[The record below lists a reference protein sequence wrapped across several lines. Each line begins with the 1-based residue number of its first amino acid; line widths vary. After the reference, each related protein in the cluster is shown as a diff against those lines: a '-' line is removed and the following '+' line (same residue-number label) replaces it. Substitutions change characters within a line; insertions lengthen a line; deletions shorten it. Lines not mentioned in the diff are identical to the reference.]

1 MAPARRLR
9 SYLTRN
15 EVASLLRSTQ
25 KSPRHGARNHAMILI
40 ACRHADRDSPKQHH
54 QSHKENQAIAPGTR
68 TIWSPVYYCAM
79 SADPI
84 VYCLERVTDYRDFER
99 LCSALMAGAGYPC
112 LDPLGGT
119 GDEGRD
125 AIIRSDDAGRKI
137 GFAYTV
143 RADWRVKLGQDCKRV
158 REMGHDP
165 AVFVFACTEPLSAS
179 EKDDAHALVAKICG
193 SKLDLFDL
201 ERLRVQLVSPQ
212 RHLIAQHPSIF
223 APPFF
228 PQRGGQSIAESRD
241 TLLIDHVAAD
251 HALATWLARRLS
263 LAGFR
268 SWCNGT
274 APLAG
279 ESADETV
286 RRLLEVRAKQY
297 LPVITPASLSDI
309 MFLERCTIAGTT
321 EDLVLPCA
329 VVAAAD
335 QRMPTRVSKL
345 APADFSGSWKVGLS
359 QVLARLGTLG
369 IKPDLDPDRAR
380 QIALG
385 DYLPTRVTTATPEP
399 VFANVF
405 PLNLPET
412 MLIYDLR
419 EQLNDGVFLEL
430 RKRWA
435 FVEFAPRRLVA
446 FTPPPKDAIPA
457 ARVERTPEFVW
468 REFPERLGTKSAD
481 LAKELARRSLEVAC
495 AQKGLALCTDRKVFY
510 FPKLE
515 NGEWNQSIQHVDGR
529 STTVYLTGE
538 RTKRSGQQTTTFL
551 YQLAPRFLPRY
562 EDDGSWNV
570 VVRIYVR
577 VTTAE
582 GALFEGKDIGR
593 HRKRV
598 TRSWW
603 NQQWLPRLLGVVQA
617 LQTSQ
622 GLIEVGEIGHTV
634 QMQTKPLS
642 WQCPV
647 GLDVV
652 ALSSMADIG
661 EELAQSRARD
671 DDDDDDD
678 TEAAAAAPEG
688 EGPHAA

>member
-1 MAPARRLR
+1 
-9 SYLTRN
+9 
-15 EVASLLRSTQ
+15 
-25 KSPRHGARNHAMILI
+25 
-40 ACRHADRDSPKQHH
+40 
-54 QSHKENQAIAPGTR
+54 
-68 TIWSPVYYCAM
+68 
-79 SADPI
+79 
-84 VYCLERVTDYRDFER
+84 
-99 LCSALMAGAGYPC
+99 MAGAGYAC

-125 AIIRSDDAGRKI
+125 AIIRNDDAGRKI

-143 RADWRVKLGQDCKRV
+143 RADWRAKLGQDCKRV

-165 AVFVFACTEPLSAS
+165 DVLVFVCAEPLSAS
-179 EKDDAHALVAKICG
+179 EKDEAHALVEKTYG
-193 SKLDLFDL
+193 WTLDLFDL

-228 PQRGGQSIAESRD
+228 LQRGGQSVAESRD
-241 TLLIDHVAAD
+241 TLLIDHVPAD

-268 SWCNGT
+268 TWCNGT

-286 RRLLEVRAKQY
+286 RKLLDVRARQY
-297 LPVITPASLSDI
+297 LPTVTGASLSDSV
-309 MFLERCTIAGTT
+309 FLERCTIAGTK
-321 EDLVLPCA
+321 EDFVLPCA
-329 VVAAAD
+329 LVAAGD
-335 QRMPTRVSKL
+335 PRMPSRLSKL
-345 APADFSGSWKVGLS
+345 APADFSGSWNVGLS

-369 IKPDLDPDRAR
+369 IKPALDSDRGR

-405 PLNLPET
+405 PLKLPET

-419 EQLNDGVFLEL
+419 EQLNDAAFLEL
-430 RKRWA
+430 RKQWA
-435 FVEFAPRRLVA
+435 FVEFAPLRLVA

-457 ARVERTPEFVW
+457 VRVDRTPEFVW
-468 REFPERLGTKSAD
+468 REYPDRLGKKSAD

-495 AQKGLALCTDRKVFY
+495 AQKGLAFCTDRKVFY
-510 FPKLE
+510 FPKRD
-515 NGEWNQSIQHVDGR
+515 NGEWDQSIQHVDGR
-529 STTVYLTGE
+529 LTTVYLTGE
-538 RTKRSGQQTTTFL
+538 RTKRSGQRTTTFQ

-562 EDDGSWNV
+562 DDDGTWNV

-582 GALFEGKDIGR
+582 GVPFEGKDISR

-617 LQTSQ
+617 LQTSE
-622 GLIEVGEIGHTV
+622 GVIEVGEIGGHTV
-634 QMQTKPLS
+634 RMQTKPLS

-652 ALSSMADIG
+652 SLSGMADIG
-661 EELAQSRARD
+661 EELAQTRARD
-671 DDDDDDD
+671 DEDDDDD
-678 TEAAAAAPEG
+678 TDAADAGTEL
-688 EGPHAA
+688 EGPQPA